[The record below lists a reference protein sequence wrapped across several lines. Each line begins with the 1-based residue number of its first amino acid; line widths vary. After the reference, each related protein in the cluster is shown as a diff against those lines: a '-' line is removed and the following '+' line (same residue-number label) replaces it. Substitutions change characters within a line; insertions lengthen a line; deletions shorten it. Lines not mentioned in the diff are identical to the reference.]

1 MAEHEQVSVFK
12 QENLQKWLLGG
23 LLIRLLVMPF
33 TAHSDLLSIYY
44 RAHLI
49 LEGRAVKG
57 LGPNIFNLMH
67 AGFLWLIKPLLPYQ
81 ILWGAPKLKTFLML
95 DWLGFVNQPDVFRA
109 LFLFKLPYL
118 AVEVLAVWMLLKLT
132 EPQRRRRVL
141 IFWIFNPIVIFSTYI
156 FGRFD
161 MITVFLLL
169 SALYLAQVGRNNWSL
184 LVLGVAALLRMYP
197 IVLVLPFALIL
208 ESGGWRRARLAA
220 IGFAPL
226 AVSIFGGLTQGEAGI
241 VKNFASMQ
249 HLSYPLAMKFYLGS
263 EDNLYIFVFLYSLLL
278 MYLFVTYQPGLESL
292 KRNCLYVFLL
302 FFATSFFHPHYLI
315 WLVPFVAFFFDEPTQ
330 FQSIYR
336 IHIIGWAIYTF
347 QWGRSLAG
355 YLLAPLSPAFFWSAL
370 SPSEWID
377 RYYPTV
383 QFIGIGR
390 SLFSAT
396 CLAMAYLVWRR
407 RAEAAGTPAPL
418 TESEKGAAWR

>member
-1 MAEHEQVSVFK
+1 MGELEQAGIFR
-12 QENLQKWLLGG
+12 QEKLRKWLLSG
-23 LLIRLLVMPF
+23 LLLRLLVMPF

-44 RAHLI
+44 RAHL
-49 LEGRAVKG
+49 LLDGRAVKG
-57 LGPNIFNLMH
+57 LGPNMFNLLH
-67 AGFLWLIKPLLPYQ
+67 AGFLWLIKPLLPYR
-81 ILWGAPKLKTFLML
+81 IMWGAPKLKTFLML
-95 DWLGFVNQPDVFRA
+95 DWLGFVNQTSVFRA

-132 EPQRRRRVL
+132 EPERRTRVL
-141 IFWIFNPIVIFSTYI
+141 IFWMFNPIVIFSTYI

-169 SALYLAQVGRNNWSL
+169 SSLYLVKSGRNDWSL
-184 LVLGVAALLRMYP
+184 VVLGGAALLRVYP

-208 ESGGWRRARLAA
+208 ESGGWGRARLTA
-220 IGFAPL
+220 IGFLPL
-226 AVSIFGGLTQGEAGI
+226 AASIFGGLVQGETGLL
-241 VKNFASMQ
+241 KDFASMQ
-249 HLSYPLAMKFYLGS
+249 HLSYPLAMKFYLNA
-263 EDNLYIFVFLYSLLL
+263 EDNLYVFVFLYSLLM
-278 MYLFVTYQPGLESL
+278 MYLFVNHQHGLDSL
-292 KRNCLYVFLL
+292 KRNCFYVFLL

-315 WLVPFVAFFFDEPTQ
+315 WLVPFAAFFFDEPAQ

-336 IHIIGWAIYTF
+336 LHIAAWAIYTF
-347 QWGRSLAG
+347 QWGRYLAG
-355 YLLAPLSPAFFWSAL
+355 YLLAPLSPAFFWSVP

-377 RYYPTV
+377 RYYPAV

-407 RAEAAGTPAPL
+407 RAEVIGTEAQVAQ
-418 TESEKGAAWR
+418 SEKDAVWQ